1 VADEVLPF
9 SGDRGEGTPVA
20 RGGNG
25 IWGAGGRAAG
35 PAGGEDLGALLR
47 RRGRLPAGRT
57 AVLVSQVAAA
67 LDAAHDAGLV
77 HGSVTP
83 ASIVLG
89 PGEDGRAVLTD
100 AGTVRP
106 GGTLDYL
113 APEQIEG
120 IASGPQADQ
129 YALACVAYEML
140 GGEPPFRRGDD
151 LSLLRGQFAQTP
163 LPLTSLRPDLPPETD
178 LVLARAMTREPGD
191 RYRRCLDFAAALT
204 RACGLGQELTE
215 PRPPVPAARPAP
227 AAATMASG
235 PLALRAV
242 PALAPVPELA
252 AAPVPLP
259 AEVIGQERPQG
270 TTRLAPPGEYGPGED
285 GPPPWRVGGPDVLD
299 GGRPR
304 RPRRD
309 RRSPV
314 LAVAV
319 LVVLLAIA
327 GGIVMILRSGGL
339 SGGAPQAGPAR
350 SAGTADPHPSA
361 SGPPASPAPSRS
373 PQRPAQLGPAGVV
386 RAYFT
391 AINRHRYHRAWRLGG
406 HVSSATYEQFTQG
419 LGTTARDTLIVL
431 SVNEDTVTARLVAV
445 QTDGSVRTYQGT
457 YVVRDGVIAQASV
470 RQID

>member
-83 ASIVLG
+83 ASIVVS
-89 PGEDGRAVLTD
+89 PGEGGRAVLTD

-178 LVLARAMTREPGD
+178 LVLARAMAREPGD
-191 RYRRCLDFAAALT
+191 RYHRCLDFA
-204 RACGLGQELTE
+204 E
-215 PRPPVPAARPAP
+215 
-227 AAATMASG
+227 
-235 PLALRAV
+235 
-242 PALAPVPELA
+242 
-252 AAPVPLP
+252 
-259 AEVIGQERPQG
+259 
-270 TTRLAPPGEYGPGED
+270 
-285 GPPPWRVGGPDVLD
+285 
-299 GGRPR
+299 
-304 RPRRD
+304 
-309 RRSPV
+309 
-314 LAVAV
+314 
-319 LVVLLAIA
+319 
-327 GGIVMILRSGGL
+327 
-339 SGGAPQAGPAR
+339 
-350 SAGTADPHPSA
+350 
-361 SGPPASPAPSRS
+361 
-373 PQRPAQLGPAGVV
+373 
-386 RAYFT
+386 
-391 AINRHRYHRAWRLGG
+391 
-406 HVSSATYEQFTQG
+406 FTQG